1 MSSQGAGATGTI
13 PTVRTTGYGA
23 TGGSQISAGYRFD
36 PNSIS
41 NSSDWIAFKKQQLIL
56 NENKTRGFQ
65 DPFFVYGNNYRLQYL
80 NGVYQNG
87 TVANGCVG
95 CNTTAYNG
103 GVTGLPPPS

>member
-13 PTVRTTGYGA
+13 PTVRSTGYGA
-23 TGGSQISAGYRFD
+23 TGGSQISAGYRFYET
-36 PNSIS
+36 SIS
-41 NSSDWIAFKKQQLIL
+41 DSSDWIALKKQRLIL

-65 DPFFVYGNNYRLQYL
+65 DPFFVYGNDYRLQYL

-87 TVANGCVG
+87 IPPGCTG

-103 GVTGLPPPS
+103 AVVGLPPPS